1 MDYQHYTVEDFIL
14 DEKFQDWV
22 FHTTPAL
29 TYFWENFLQR
39 HPDKVREI
47 AEARSRLAA
56 IQFHR
61 HLPDEAMHQR
71 IRARLQAHTKVTVSK
86 RQIEKKSTLRHLS
99 PYLAA
104 ACVALLLLVG
114 VGIWQNNYS
123 SSPLYQTAYAE
134 TQEVWLPD
142 STLVVLNAHSSIT
155 FPNYTTGP
163 LREVWLEG
171 EAFFE
176 VTKNKQRPFIVHVDE
191 MDVRVTGTSFNV
203 ADRHGKTQVVL
214 ESGQV
219 LLETAVLAKPLT
231 MKPGDLVAYDKV
243 TQRIEQQVVIPEH
256 YTAWRDHVHFFQETP
271 LPEVAEVIE
280 TYYGQKVQ
288 LDPALSE
295 LKFTAKVAMQ
305 PEVDKLLTLLSE
317 TFDLTI
323 TKNQEE
329 IMIQKE

>member
-1 MDYQHYTVEDFIL
+1 MDYQYYTAEDFIL

-29 TYFWENFLQR
+29 TYFWEDFLQH

-71 IRARLQAHTKVTVSK
+71 IRARLQAHTKGTVSK
-86 RQIEKKSTLRHLS
+86 RQIEKKSTIQQLS

-114 VGIWQNNYS
+114 VGIWQNNYL

-176 VTKNKQRPFIVHVDE
+176 VTENKQRPFIVHVDE

-203 ADRHGKTQVVL
+203 ADRSRKNAGGAGERAGAIGNSCASQ
-214 ESGQV
+214 
-219 LLETAVLAKPLT
+219 
-231 MKPGDLVAYDKV
+231 
-243 TQRIEQQVVIPEH
+243 
-256 YTAWRDHVHFFQETP
+256 
-271 LPEVAEVIE
+271 
-280 TYYGQKVQ
+280 
-288 LDPALSE
+288 
-295 LKFTAKVAMQ
+295 
-305 PEVDKLLTLLSE
+305 
-317 TFDLTI
+317 TFDNEAGRPGGL
-323 TKNQEE
+323 
-329 IMIQKE
+329 